1 MTWYVDLSNGL
12 GGGGPTVVVGASEVV
27 SGSVVAGLVT
37 GSVPLLVGLVTGSV
51 PLVLGIVV
59 GSVPLAVVGLVAGS
73 VVG

>member
-1 MTWYVDLSNGL
+1 MTRYVDLSNGL

-37 GSVPLLVGLVTGSV
+37 GSVPL
-51 PLVLGIVV
+51 VLGIVV
-59 GSVPLAVVGLVAGS
+59 GSVPLAVVGLVAGGS